1 MRNPLKQRG
10 PRGRSRCE
18 VVPGSPRLIVSSPS
32 ALLPPGTPGIIER
45 VAPHPRKPGRYRV
58 RLADGRQFLT
68 DADGVTLAGAM
79 GEGIELAASAIAQ
92 LEASHHFVSAYDRA
106 LGMLARARRSTRDIE
121 RKLRQREVVPDVIER
136 VIERLH
142 SLGLLNDDD
151 VARAEAASRFRRG
164 EGAGR
169 IRRAL
174 FNKGVA
180 GGAIDAAI
188 REVAEEEQID
198 DAALCRSAGEKRL
211 RSLSSYEPEVQ
222 RRRLMGFLLRRGF
235 SGSAV
240 HDVVRSL
247 IPHGGARDQ

>member
-1 MRNPLKQRG
+1 
-10 PRGRSRCE
+10 
-18 VVPGSPRLIVSSPS
+18 VS
-32 ALLPPGTPGIIER
+32 E
-45 VAPHPRKPGRYRV
+45 HPRKPGRYRL
-58 RLADGRQFLT
+58 RLADGRQFLV

-79 GEGIELAASAIAQ
+79 REGVELNASAIAH
-92 LEASHHFVSAYDRA
+92 LETAHSFVAAYDRA

-121 RKLRQREVVPDVIER
+121 RRLRQLELAPESIARA
-136 VIERLH
+136 IERLQ
-142 SLGLLNDDD
+142 SLGLLNDDA

-169 IRRAL
+169 IRQAL

-180 GGAIDAAI
+180 RASIDAAI

-198 DAALCRSAGEKRL
+198 HVTLCRSAAEKRL
-211 RSLSSYEPEVQ
+211 RSLQSYEPDVQ

-235 SGSAV
+235 PGSTV

-247 IPHGGARDQ
+247 IPRGGARNE